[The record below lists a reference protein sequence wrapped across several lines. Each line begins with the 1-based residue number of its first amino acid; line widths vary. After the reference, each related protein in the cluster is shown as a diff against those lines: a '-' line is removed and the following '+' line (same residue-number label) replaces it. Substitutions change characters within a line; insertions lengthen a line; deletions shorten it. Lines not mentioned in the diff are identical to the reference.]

1 MAGDVADISSAW
13 ATLKL
18 FFSARLTDIA
28 FSWLEGEYNPG
39 LRLIILFFS
48 ASLTDIGS
56 FN

>member
-1 MAGDVADISSAW
+1 
-13 ATLKL
+13 
-18 FFSARLTDIA
+18 
-28 FSWLEGEYNPG
+28 LEGEYNPG